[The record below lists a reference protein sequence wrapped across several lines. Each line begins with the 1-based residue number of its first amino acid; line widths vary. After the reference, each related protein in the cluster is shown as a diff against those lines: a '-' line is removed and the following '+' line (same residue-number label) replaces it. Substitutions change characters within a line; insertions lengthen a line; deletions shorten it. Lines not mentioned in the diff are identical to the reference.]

1 MRRESFRTKQSRAFN
16 GWTWTVKV
24 AAKDSGLSDG
34 TISISRV
41 QGRKVARDSQYAQ
54 AWYQCG
60 GDETY
65 SCINVSPGDL
75 VTITVC
81 GAAGN
86 KEGLATLLNAT
97 ENIALGAI
105 TVSAPPDVV
114 VVVDS
119 VAWSLGFVSIDSAS
133 LANYDATFVYVSQQ
147 AGIRTDPISRNI
159 ISHPW
164 TYSISSTLL
173 QSRRPSNWHLRSSC
187 SMLIITALHN
197 TNLSEILRT
206 SVPTFS
212 VPVRGGK
219 RLEGLLRE
227 RICCSA
233 IPCPTYFYLPPCKHI
248 YISV

>member
-97 ENIALGAI
+97 ENTSQEPSPFLHHP
-105 TVSAPPDVV
+105 TSLSS
-114 VVVDS
+114 VDS
-119 VAWSLGFVSIDSAS
+119 VACRLGFMSTDSAS
-133 LANYDATFVYVSQQ
+133 LANYGASKQESRRIQ
-147 AGIRTDPISRNI
+147 APRPKNI
-159 ISHPW
+159 IAPRGQTRSR
-164 TYSISSTLL
+164 
-173 QSRRPSNWHLRSSC
+173 QASRR
-187 SMLIITALHN
+187 
-197 TNLSEILRT
+197 
-206 SVPTFS
+206 
-212 VPVRGGK
+212 VR
-219 RLEGLLRE
+219 
-227 RICCSA
+227 CCT
-233 IPCPTYFYLPPCKHI
+233 IGP
-248 YISV
+248 